1 VRRLA
6 LAATLAALALGGC
19 GGENADD
26 KAVRQV
32 VTDYLKAFAAGDGAK
47 ACSLMLPEVQRSLG
61 DCPARLNDAHA
72 KLTADELKQSEV
84 VEVDTVTSA
93 GENAKARL
101 FPGSAEVAVRKLDGR
116 WRIAGVPG

>member
-6 LAATLAALALGGC
+6 LAAVTLAVAGC

-32 VTDYLKAFAAGDGAK
+32 VTEYLDAFAAGNGAK
-47 ACSLMLPEVQRSLG
+47 ACSLMLPEVQRQLG
-61 DCPARLNDAHA
+61 DCPARLNDAYK
-72 KLTADELKQSEV
+72 KLTADERKQNEAL
-84 VEVDTVTSA
+84 EVDTVTSA
-93 GENAKARL
+93 GDNAKARL
-101 FPGSAEVAVRKLDGR
+101 FPGSAEVAVRKSGGR